1 MQSPHSDAV
10 FDRFR
15 AESQETQLTASDD
28 IVLTP

>member
-1 MQSPHSDAV
+1 MQSSHGESV

-15 AESQETQLTASDD
+15 AESQAKQLLASND